1 MQSLHWLRGTAEK
14 VGTKVFFQDARDPE
28 DEVLDRV
35 SLEWLIGQLD
45 SEERDILML
54 WVVEEL
60 NFDDI
65 GTIIGNRYHNEPMRG
80 TTIRYRKDKIMR
92 KLREFRTEVGV

>member
-1 MQSLHWLRGTAEK
+1 MFYQE
-14 VGTKVFFQDARDPE
+14 ARDPE

-35 SLEWLIGQLD
+35 STSWLLEQLTP
-45 SEERDILML
+45 EERDIITL
-54 WVVEEL
+54 WVVEDM

-65 GTIIGNRYHNEPMRG
+65 GEIVGERYHGAAMQG

-92 KLREFRTEVGV
+92 KLREFRTELGL